1 MSDSD
6 PAWPAGGPVRPSR
19 PDAWWYAGITLALLG
34 GIVVGVVGVRYALEG
49 ALGASFL
56 FVLVGLLNL
65 ALVADG
71 VVISEFGRPAR
82 GGGIRLGYVDEL
94 TQWATEFPYRW
105 SVEIA
110 VRVFWLLVLVA
121 FGPLA
126 LRALR
131 ANDVLVFAGAFLL
144 FGLAAVVL
152 VRAFRGRLWGSGW
165 QGWRGKL
172 ALTSEGVYHRWWLY
186 SVFLPWQHIS
196 GIRAGVHAPYA
207 LRFGRRSR
215 RTRPGPLIEFEV
227 ASPSES
233 DADGH
238 VLSGTWLWWPLPP
251 SAGRLLSSGG
261 NDGPVG
267 GRRRLTVSALAADSV
282 LVYRSLRFYHQH
294 PELRWELG
302 THVAAERFQNEDLND
317 SADS

>member
-1 MSDSD
+1 M
-6 PAWPAGGPVRPSR
+6 V
-19 PDAWWYAGITLALLG
+19 LLG
-34 GIVVGVVGVRYALEG
+34 GIVVGIVGVRYALDG
-49 ALGASFL
+49 ALGPALL

-65 ALVADG
+65 ALVADSI
-71 VVISEFGRPAR
+71 VVAEFGHSPR

-105 SVEIA
+105 SVEIG
-110 VRVFWLLVLVA
+110 VRVFWLLALVA

-131 ANDVLVFAGAFLL
+131 ADDVLVFAGAFLL
-144 FGLAAVVL
+144 FGLALVVL
-152 VRAFRGRLWGSGW
+152 VRAFRGRLWGGGV

-196 GIRAGVHAPYA
+196 GIRAGARAPYA
-207 LRFGRRSR
+207 LRFGRRSVSK
-215 RTRPGPLIEFEV
+215 PGPLIELEV
-227 ASPSES
+227 ASPSDS

-251 SAGRLLSSGG
+251 SAGRMFGGGSGAA
-261 NDGPVG
+261 

-302 THVAAERFQNEDLND
+302 THVAAERFHNQDLHD
-317 SADS
+317 PTDG

>member
-1 MSDSD
+1 MSESD
-6 PAWPAGGPVRPSR
+6 PAWPAGRPSR
-19 PDAWWYAGITLALLG
+19 PDVWWYAGVALVLLG
-34 GIVVGVVGVRYALEG
+34 GIVVALVGVRYALDG

-56 FVLVGLLNL
+56 FALVGLLNL

-71 VVISEFGRPAR
+71 VVIAESGRTVR

-110 VRVFWLLVLVA
+110 VRVFWLLALVA

-131 ANDVLVFAGAFLL
+131 ADDVLVFAGAFLL
-144 FGLAAVVL
+144 FGLAVVVL
-152 VRAFRGRLWGSGW
+152 MRAFRGRLWGGG

-196 GIRAGVHAPYA
+196 GIRAGARAPYA
-207 LRFGRRSR
+207 LRFGRRSHLK
-215 RTRPGPLIEFEV
+215 PGPLIELEV
-227 ASPSES
+227 ASPSDSE
-233 DADGH
+233 ADGH

-251 SAGRLLSSGG
+251 SAGRMFSSGG
-261 NDGPVG
+261 GGAVG

-302 THVAAERFQNEDLND
+302 THVAAERFQNQDLHD
-317 SADS
+317 IADS

>member
-1 MSDSD
+1 MSESD
-6 PAWPAGGPVRPSR
+6 PAWPAGGPSR
-19 PDAWWYAGITLALLG
+19 PDVWWYAGVALVLLG
-34 GIVVGVVGVRYALEG
+34 GIVVGLAGVRYALDG
-49 ALGASFL
+49 ALGASFF

-71 VVISEFGRPAR
+71 VVIAEFQRPAR

-110 VRVFWLLVLVA
+110 VRVFWLLALVA

-131 ANDVLVFAGAFLL
+131 ADDVLVFAGAFLL
-144 FGLAAVVL
+144 FGLAVVVL
-152 VRAFRGRLWGSGW
+152 ARAFRGRLWGGGQS
-165 QGWRGKL
+165 WRGKL

-196 GIRAGVHAPYA
+196 GIRAGVQAPYA
-207 LRFGRRSR
+207 LRFGRRSQLK
-215 RTRPGPLIEFEV
+215 PGPLIELEV

-233 DADGH
+233 EADGH

-251 SAGRLLSSGG
+251 SAGRMFSSDGG
-261 NDGPVG
+261 AGAGAVG

-302 THVAAERFQNEDLND
+302 THVAAERFQNHDIND
-317 SADS
+317 SADG